1 MFQSYAHILLI
12 ARLFIQSLVSSL
24 QSLEAFAPLFSSF
37 QCWLEELKI
46 VLIPEGL
53 SVLKFHSDMPWGW
66 SVSSTGLGAQ
76 WALLIWQ
83 LSSFCSVTFSQSYLN
98 SFHPSI
104 LSVSLSETPFRQM
117 LDVLVQ
123 SSNFLI
129 EGHVSLCL
137 FALLSEN
144 FLSFNSKL
152 FC

>member
-1 MFQSYAHILLI
+1 M
-12 ARLFIQSLVSSL
+12 
-24 QSLEAFAPLFSSF
+24 EAFAPLFSSF

-83 LSSFCSVTFSQSYLN
+83 LSSFYSGTFSKSYLN

-123 SSNFLI
+123 SY
-129 EGHVSLCL
+129 
-137 FALLSEN
+137 LSYRGT
-144 FLSFNSKL
+144 FLSLSFCSAFWKL
-152 FC
+152 PQFQL